1 MVKVNVTNNE
11 SAENNNNDDS
21 MEKMAPEPEKLE
33 PGKEDEKEPPLEE
46 MSKTE
51 LLEKIK
57 GVNESADKNF
67 DLYIRCQA
75 DIENMKKRF
84 QKEKEGLVK
93 YSNESLIKQFLTVVD
108 NLEKA
113 IIHSEDQNSLP
124 ALKEGIELTLKG
136 LVDTLKKAGV
146 EEIKASGE
154 LFDPNLHEAIFQE
167 EDNTKKPG
175 TIIKEIQKGY
185 LLNKR
190 LIRPSLVSVSKK
202 KG

>member
-11 SAENNNNDDS
+11 SVEDNKKNGS
-21 MEKMAPEPEKLE
+21 MEEMATEPDKLE
-33 PGKEDEKEPPLEE
+33 SGKEDEKEPPLEE

-57 GVNESADKNF
+57 EVSESADKN
-67 DLYIRCQA
+67 
-75 DIENMKKRF
+75 
-84 QKEKEGLVK
+84 
-93 YSNESLIKQFLTVVD
+93 LIKQLLTVVD

-113 IIHSEDQNSLP
+113 VIYSEDENSFA

-136 LVDTLKKAGV
+136 LSDTLKKSGV

-154 LFDPNLHEAIFQE
+154 LFDPNIHEAVFQE

-175 TIIKEIQKGY
+175 TIIQEIQKGY

-190 LIRPSLVSVSKK
+190 LIRPSLVSVSKSK
-202 KG
+202 D

>member
-11 SAENNNNDDS
+11 SVEDNKKNGS
-21 MEKMAPEPEKLE
+21 MEEMATEPDKLE

-57 GVNESADKNF
+57 EVNETADKNF
-67 DLYIRCQA
+67 DLYMRCQA

-84 QKEKEGLVK
+84 QKEKESFIK
-93 YSNESLIKQFLTVVD
+93 YSNETLIKQLLTVVD

-113 IIHSEDQNSLP
+113 VIYSEDENSFA

-136 LVDTLKKAGV
+136 LSDTLKKSGV

-154 LFDPNLHEAIFQE
+154 LFDPNIHEAVFQE

-175 TIIKEIQKGY
+175 TIIQEIQKGY

-190 LIRPSLVSVSKK
+190 LIRPSLVSVSKNK
-202 KG
+202 D

>member
-11 SAENNNNDDS
+11 SAEDNNDDS
-21 MEKMAPEPEKLE
+21 MEEMAPESEKLE
-33 PGKEDEKEPPLEE
+33 QGKEDKKELPLDK
-46 MSKTE
+46 MSKYE
-51 LLEKIK
+51 LIEKIQEVK
-57 GVNESADKNF
+57 ESADKNF
-67 DLYIRCQA
+67 DLYIHCQA

-84 QKEKEGLVK
+84 QKEKESLIK

-113 IIHSEDQNSLP
+113 VIHAKDEKTFS
-124 ALKEGIELTLKG
+124 ALKEGVEFTLKG
-136 LVDTLKKAGV
+136 LVDTLKKVGV
-146 EEIKASGE
+146 EEIMASGE

>member
-11 SAENNNNDDS
+11 SAEDNNDDS
-21 MEKMAPEPEKLE
+21 MEEMAPESEKLE
-33 PGKEDEKEPPLEE
+33 QGKEDKKELPLDK
-46 MSKTE
+46 MSKYE
-51 LLEKIK
+51 LIEKIQEVK
-57 GVNESADKNF
+57 ESADKNF
-67 DLYIRCQA
+67 DLYIHCQA

-84 QKEKEGLVK
+84 QKEKESLIK

-113 IIHSEDQNSLP
+113 VIHAKDEKTFS
-124 ALKEGIELTLKG
+124 ALKEGVELTLKG
-136 LVDTLKKAGV
+136 LVDTLKKVGV

-167 EDNTKKPG
+167 EDNTTKPG
-175 TIIKEIQKGY
+175 TIIQEIQKGY

-202 KG
+202 KD